1 MYVYMNNVFTHAY
14 RFTYSHTCYAYWSPW
29 CIPLCMTSVIV
40 LHNVICMCTP
50 MLIGAL
56 QWLAEHEDDPEI
68 DQPYMVKKSE
78 TMPKPVLTEE
88 EKAAKL
94 LEVKVSNRGVSVFA
108 VFYCMLVLYNCISI
122 SNVIMIRYCILYM
135 YVYKISYFILNYCI
149 LCRSVSVSARVR
161 KRRPTKTWK

>member
-1 MYVYMNNVFTHAY
+1 
-14 RFTYSHTCYAYWSPW
+14 
-29 CIPLCMTSVIV
+29 
-40 LHNVICMCTP
+40 

-94 LEVKVSNRGVSVFA
+94 LEVKVSSSGVSA
-108 VFYCMLVLYNCISI
+108 CAITCWSYIASLVLYW
-122 SNVIMIRYCILYM
+122 V
-135 YVYKISYFILNYCI
+135 
-149 LCRSVSVSARVR
+149 
-161 KRRPTKTWK
+161 T